1 MRVTYDVPLTLVS
14 LLPPGLTSAFSL
26 FIVSRSTL
34 PWPRLLGAGW
44 LIGAGIV
51 SMHCIGMAAMKTEP
65 TVPLAADESGPASV
79 QPVEHDAGIDW
90 QDAGRTAPR
99 RGRGRREIAERRI
112 DSIQPRPIT
121 VLDRP
126 RLEAR
131 SCECYATRW
140 SRPSSTIC
148 FQHQQRATLWPRGRM
163 LKRSTSN
170 LQQRAVP
177 RTPRLSNT
185 ANSCAHGFQG
195 FFTAHYAASLGTTN
209 NTVGNG

>member
-1 MRVTYDVPLTLVS
+1 MS
-14 LLPPGLTSAFSL
+14 LDRLAFNQLSM
-26 FIVSRSTL
+26 TQE
-34 PWPRLLGAGW
+34 
-44 LIGAGIV
+44 LIGKTLGVRREGVAEAAG
-51 SMHCIGMAAMKTEP
+51 K
-65 TVPLAADESGPASV
+65 L
-79 QPVEHDAGIDW
+79 QNAGLI
-90 QDAGRTAPR
+90 QYS
-99 RGRGRREIAERRI
+99 RGRSPCWIGRAW
-112 DSIQPRPIT
+112 
-121 VLDRP
+121 
-126 RLEAR
+126 RLVRAN
-131 SCECYATRW
+131 ATRW

-195 FFTAHYAASLGTTN
+195 FFTARYAASLGTTN